1 MTRLIFSAMI
11 VPLGLYLGSAE
22 PATAASGM
30 PEIDGVLGLS
40 ADADSTALA
49 FWVPLAEG
57 EALTGFSWYN
67 NDSAVA
73 FPQVLAVGGGPG
85 SRPLLREA
93 TVVGSHVTGDD
104 SAWSHVEFSEAV
116 SSNGAGLYVFMRL
129 PLSSPCEGL
138 GRNGGAGVGYCAGT
152 GKPSAWVVTGDGTWD
167 ALSGSCQ
174 LAIVPD
180 VATDKSLAGKA
191 GERMAG
197 TVQVPM
203 ESTTSAGTG
212 RISLVA
218 HPNPANPG
226 TEIVFTLPESGFVDL
241 ALYNLR
247 GARVRALLRGNA
259 GAVRNSVEWNG
270 RDDSGHPVSSGV
282 YIARLTTA
290 NGFVTSLINL
300 VQ

>member
-1 MTRLIFSAMI
+1 MTRSIFSAMV
-11 VPLGLYLGSAE
+11 VPLVLYLGAVE
-22 PATAASGM
+22 PATAASDM

-40 ADADSTALA
+40 AVADSTALA

-85 SRPLLREA
+85 FRPSIQEA
-93 TVVGSHVTGDD
+93 VIVGSHVTGDD
-104 SAWSHVEFSEAV
+104 SAWSHVAFSEAV
-116 SSNGAGLYVFMRL
+116 ASGSAGLYVFMRL

-152 GKPSAWVVTGDGTWD
+152 GRPSAWVVTGDESWD
-167 ALSGSCQ
+167 ALSGNCR

-180 VATDKSLAGKA
+180 VATDMSLAGKA

-203 ESTTSAGTG
+203 ESTTSVGAGK
-212 RISLVA
+212 ISLVA

-247 GARVRALLRGNA
+247 GARIRALLRADARA
-259 GAVRNSVEWNG
+259 GRNSVEWNG
-270 RDDSGHPVSSGV
+270 RDDSGHPVPSGV
-282 YIARLTTA
+282 YCARLTTA
-290 NGFVTSLINL
+290 SVSVTSRITL